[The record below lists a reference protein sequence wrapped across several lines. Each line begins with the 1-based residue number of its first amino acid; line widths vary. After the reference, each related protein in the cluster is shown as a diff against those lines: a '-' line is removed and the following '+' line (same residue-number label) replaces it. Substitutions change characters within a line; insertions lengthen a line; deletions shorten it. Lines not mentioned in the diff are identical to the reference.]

1 MPSGGASRDARCAAP
16 DSPLHAGPACPRSS
30 VRKHPLHFVC
40 GTKDL
45 RTPHILS
52 IERENTPSF
61 LQGLLQG
68 RRRAQISHPDLSYPD
83 ISIKV
88 SRQARCK
95 VRCSL
100 ASARDGR
107 QLLVDCPSRHA
118 NVLRHGSAG
127 LPICT
132 DRFRA
137 LIPQFIAENAAQF
150 PSLHHLSVTRSSCY
164 LDIVPPSAIADTSNA
179 TLKTGSDSVNTVGV
193 NRRVQFASPFPK
205 ANYHRNRS

>member
-1 MPSGGASRDARCAAP
+1 MPSDAASHDARCAAP
-16 DSPLHAGPACPRSS
+16 DSPLHAVPACPRSS
-30 VRKHPLHFVC
+30 VRKHPLHSVC
-40 GTKDL
+40 ETKDL

-68 RRRAQISHPDLSYPD
+68 RRRAPISHPDLSYPD

-118 NVLRHGSAG
+118 NVLQHDGAG

-150 PSLHHLSVTRSSCY
+150 PPLHHLFGHSQQ
-164 LDIVPPSAIADTSNA
+164 LLLGHHPAIRYCRY
-179 TLKTGSDSVNTVGV
+179 KQCDSKD
-193 NRRVQFASPFPK
+193 R
-205 ANYHRNRS
+205 